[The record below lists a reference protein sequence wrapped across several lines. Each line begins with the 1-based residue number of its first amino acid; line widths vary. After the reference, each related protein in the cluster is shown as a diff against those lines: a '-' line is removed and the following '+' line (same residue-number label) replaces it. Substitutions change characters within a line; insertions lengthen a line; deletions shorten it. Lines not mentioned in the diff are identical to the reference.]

1 MKKQKLIPVKVY
13 FSDAELVKRLE
24 HVAKVTGFSVSGVSA
39 MAVRFGIAQVEEA
52 LLEVNQISSPV
63 GDGKKRGARKQ
74 APN

>member
-24 HVAKVTGFSVSGVSA
+24 HVTKVTGFSVSGVSA

-63 GDGKKRGARKQ
+63 GDGKKGRARKQ